1 MLQCQLT
8 MKFQRSKHTESIL
21 EPFYNIPPLLGSVPV
36 VLASPDTEIPPQN
49 LSVAT
54 ILPWH
59 FLHEQI
65 LQSGPKSNVDQLLTH
80 RICPPNFPSIVVF
93 LHVLIIQQNLSIYVL
108 FSLIICPAFVRSTE
122 IHAAMPIIHGIPSFQ
137 VHKIHLGPLL
147 QYSPDPGA
155 LPTCSDIFRYRNRAK
170 NSPQSTKSRKHLSP
184 SIHGP
189 IGS

>member
-1 MLQCQLT
+1 MES
-8 MKFQRSKHTESIL
+8 QRSTSIESISR
-21 EPFYNIPPLLGSVPV
+21 LLHSILRLPGSLQF

-49 LSVAT
+49 LSAAT

-80 RICPPNFPSIVVF
+80 RICPPNFGSIVLF

-108 FSLIICPAFVRSTE
+108 FSHIICPAFVRSTE
-122 IHAAMPIIHGIPSFQ
+122 IHAAMPIIHGISSFQ